1 MNLEYRFMN
10 ECCED
15 RVDNVMKNTFLINL
29 YVYPIVDYMAIA
41 SCDMSLNEKKAYLD
55 SVRNHKLFDKQVK
68 KSTLKTVKSN
78 NIRLYITMKL
88 FYERR
93 FRSLIFLLNYGTV
106 ILGKFRFKK

>member
-1 MNLEYRFMN
+1 MN

-78 NIRLYITMKL
+78 NIRLYITC
-88 FYERR
+88 
-93 FRSLIFLLNYGTV
+93 LLYTSRCV
-106 ILGKFRFKK
+106 